1 MPHTAFSAPGRF
13 YRGNL
18 HGHTTASDG
27 LLDAKEVCERY
38 RAEGYDFVALTD
50 HFVELFGYPITNAR
64 HLDRDDF
71 CTLMGAELHSGSL
84 ENGELWHILAVGLP
98 ADFTPSKSPHM
109 RPVPGQETGPEIAA
123 RARDASAFVAI
134 AHPEWSA
141 MSLADAQSV
150 QAAHAIEIYNHS
162 CEADSG
168 RGSGSHVL
176 DQLLSAGRRIT
187 LCATDDSH
195 FKSVDAFG
203 GWVMVKAR
211 ENTPAALLEAMK
223 AGQYYASSGP
233 EFYDVIWEDRWV
245 TATFS
250 PVEAAVVQG
259 SGSAATSVL
268 ESGQTKA
275 RIRLDRFDASPW
287 MRLTVRDGA
296 GGKAWTQP
304 HFRPAPAL
312 G

>member
-123 RARDASAFVAI
+123 RARDAGAFVAI

-150 QAAHAIEIYNHS
+150 QAAMPLKYIIIPARLIRVAAAAAMCWTGCSAPGGASHS
-162 CEADSG
+162 APPTIRISN
-168 RGSGSHVL
+168 RWT
-176 DQLLSAGRRIT
+176 LSA
-187 LCATDDSH
+187 
-195 FKSVDAFG
+195 
-203 GWVMVKAR
+203 
-211 ENTPAALLEAMK
+211 
-223 AGQYYASSGP
+223 AG
-233 EFYDVIWEDRWV
+233 
-245 TATFS
+245 
-250 PVEAAVVQG
+250 
-259 SGSAATSVL
+259 
-268 ESGQTKA
+268 
-275 RIRLDRFDASPW
+275 
-287 MRLTVRDGA
+287 
-296 GGKAWTQP
+296 
-304 HFRPAPAL
+304 
-312 G
+312 